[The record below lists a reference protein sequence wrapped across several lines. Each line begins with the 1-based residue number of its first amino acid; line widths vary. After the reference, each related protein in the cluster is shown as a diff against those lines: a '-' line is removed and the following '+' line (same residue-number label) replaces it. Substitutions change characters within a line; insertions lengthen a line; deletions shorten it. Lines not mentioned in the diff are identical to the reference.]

1 MANLNLKT
9 SGLPTLR
16 KDPPDVLLPYLARWV
31 HNNNRNDLG
40 VCRFIFDL
48 QYLNDKFGFLPI
60 LKDFQPKFGVAPWA
74 KDSLAMYYHYEKG
87 MTVEDRTYG
96 ILTYRAG
103 SKTFWFTF
111 TSPTYELTVG
121 EYGIFCNG
129 VMLPEIDYQVLRA
142 KTNKEAKKRLMNV
155 SSFLNRKIVK
165 HFFGDLKPTFKEV
178 KDKDAKDTGDLLM
191 LSNGYSFE
199 AAGIDQTVR
208 GLNINQTRPK
218 KILFDDVQNRENTKT
233 DDRRRQCDNE
243 VMQESFPAVDD
254 ENGMLV
260 YICNRVH
267 EDDTGGK
274 IIHPK
279 NTQWH
284 KQYHT
289 LTVKVIDGKKYP
301 GIGDLETE
309 VPEWSQRWDIE
320 RIKKMRDW
328 WVNQPDLGGSRGW
341 LKEKYNIIKS
351 EAEYDIKYHEAKYL
365 RAFGQNWL
373 VFDNSEY
380 VNVDIA
386 IGVDPAISLRKK
398 SSNAV
403 ITAVAFTP
411 NKQRFVLE
419 YSSGKYDINDRYIDI
434 NYVPRNKIIA
444 LDDEVAKIRRKG
456 VTGETV
462 RMMLKY
468 FAFGVTIETEGT
480 QDTFFNE
487 FCSVVDR
494 LAIAAIKF
502 PYRGGA
508 DSKEEKNKVCPLAYF
523 ELGLYYIRA
532 DQTML
537 KAEIDAFPF
546 TKQDHLDS
554 IRIAEQLARFPAK
567 IEYDPRGIYQP
578 SEVIPN
584 EPAIL
589 YGSGDG
595 NLTRNLEEWIVTP

>member
-1 MANLNLKT
+1 
-9 SGLPTLR
+9 
-16 KDPPDVLLPYLARWV
+16 
-31 HNNNRNDLG
+31 
-40 VCRFIFDL
+40 
-48 QYLNDKFGFLPI
+48 
-60 LKDFQPKFGVAPWA
+60 
-74 KDSLAMYYHYEKG
+74 

-155 SSFLNRKIVK
+155 SSFLNRKIIK

-289 LTVKVIDGKKYP
+289 LTVKIIDGKKFP

-328 WVNQPDLGGSRGW
+328 WVNQPELGGSRGW

-365 RAFGQNWL
+365 RAFGNNWL
-373 VFDNSEY
+373 VFDDREY
-380 VNVDIA
+380 VNVDIV
-386 IGVDPAISLRKK
+386 IGCDPAISLKKK

-403 ITAVAFTP
+403 ITVLAFTP
-411 NKQRFVLE
+411 DKRRFVLE
-419 YSSGKYDINDRYIDI
+419 ESYGKYDINDRFIDI
-434 NYVPRNKIIA
+434 NYTPRNNIIA
-444 LDDEVAKIRRKG
+444 LGDEVIKIRRKG
-456 VTGETV
+456 VVGEMI

-468 FAFGVTIETEGT
+468 SAFGLAVETAATSE
-480 QDTFFNE
+480 TFFNE
-487 FCSVVDR
+487 LCNSLDK
-494 LAIAAIKF
+494 LAIPAIKF
-502 PYRGGA
+502 SYKGGG
-508 DSKEEKNKVCPLAYF
+508 DSKEEKNKVVPLGYF
-523 ELGLYYIRA
+523 ELGLYSIRA
-532 DQTML
+532 NMTQL

-546 TKQDHLDS
+546 TKQDHLDA
-554 IRIAEQLARFPAK
+554 IHIAEQLARFPTK
-567 IEYDPRGIYQP
+567 IEYDPRGIFQP
-578 SEVIPN
+578 SEIISS
-584 EPAIL
+584 EPANV

-595 NLTRNLEEWIVTP
+595 NLTNELEQWIVSP